1 MEMQMEFIRKLPS
14 PQELMQD
21 YPLGAEALAVKA
33 ARDKEIKDI
42 FSGTDD
48 RFILVI
54 GPCSADNE
62 DAVLDYVHRLA
73 GVQEKV
79 KDKLMLIPR
88 VYTNKPRTIGVGYK
102 VPVPP
107 ITKMRCWT
115 TFTIWPACRK
125 KLKTN

>member
-42 FSGTDD
+42 FSGT
-48 RFILVI
+48 
-54 GPCSADNE
+54 E
-62 DAVLDYVHRLA
+62 
-73 GVQEKV
+73 
-79 KDKLMLIPR
+79 
-88 VYTNKPRTIGVGYK
+88 
-102 VPVPP
+102 
-107 ITKMRCWT
+107 
-115 TFTIWPACRK
+115 CRK